1 MNSLLDTSEV
11 AKELERIKREV
22 LEQFEKV
29 SVWQMF
35 FSSTPAHRRAA
46 LLALAIPS
54 SATMSGSYVS
64 ASPGKYDNHS

>member
-1 MNSLLDTSEV
+1 MNTRMDVTEIMAELKQIKQDHSVQVDT
-11 AKELERIKREV
+11 
-22 LEQFEKV
+22 V

-35 FSSTPAHRRAA
+35 FTSTRAHRRAA

-64 ASPGKYDNHS
+64 IVNTRFV